1 MRSTQVILI
10 IMFYIIPIL
19 LFITFFFFSS
29 RRRHTRFDCDWS
41 SDVCSSDLSVKHQRT
56 DSLKQAGV
64 TDSVKIDSI
73 LAADTLKDED
83 KPWPRRPPAAP
94 RVANKAGL
102 NMFAWNMRYPDAVAF
117 WGMVGVGTDGP
128 MVLPGVYQV
137 RLRAGGRTATERFGL
152 KLDPRAK
159 VTPVALRA
167 QFAFLQRL
175 RDTVNAVTNAVITI
189 RNVRA
194 QLEDRLRAA
203 PASDTARL
211 GALARGLR
219 DRLGAIEG
227 ELYQVR
233 NRAFQDPLNF
243 PPKLAGAISGLGFIA
258 RGIDAGPTAQSDAV
272 FRLFA
277 PEIQRQLEALK
288 DVLTRDLPA
297 VKAAF
302 RGPA

>member
-1 MRSTQVILI
+1 MIYYWLKTRTRGVKLDILAAGGRLI
-10 IMFYIIPIL
+10 R
-19 LFITFFFFSS
+19 SS
-29 RRRHTRFDCDWS
+29 RSRQDSLTAANSARGD
-41 SDVCSSDLSVKHQRT
+41 SVKHQRT

-128 MVLPGVYQV
+128 MALPGVYQV
-137 RLRAGGRTATERFGL
+137 RLRAGGRTATERFAL

-175 RDTVNAVTNAVITI
+175 RDTVNAITTAVITI
-189 RNVRA
+189 RNVRRSEEHTSEL
-194 QLEDRLRAA
+194 QSQSNLVCRLLLEKKR
-203 PASDTARL
+203 
-211 GALARGLR
+211 
-219 DRLGAIEG
+219 
-227 ELYQVR
+227 
-233 NRAFQDPLNF
+233 
-243 PPKLAGAISGLGFIA
+243 
-258 RGIDAGPTAQSDAV
+258 
-272 FRLFA
+272 
-277 PEIQRQLEALK
+277 
-288 DVLTRDLPA
+288 
-297 VKAAF
+297 
-302 RGPA
+302 

>member
-83 KPWPRRPPAAP
+83 RPWPRRPPAAP

-128 MVLPGVYQV
+128 MALPGVYQ
-137 RLRAGGRTATERFGL
+137 G
-152 KLDPRAK
+152 
-159 VTPVALRA
+159 
-167 QFAFLQRL
+167 
-175 RDTVNAVTNAVITI
+175 
-189 RNVRA
+189 
-194 QLEDRLRAA
+194 
-203 PASDTARL
+203 
-211 GALARGLR
+211 
-219 DRLGAIEG
+219 
-227 ELYQVR
+227 
-233 NRAFQDPLNF
+233 
-243 PPKLAGAISGLGFIA
+243 
-258 RGIDAGPTAQSDAV
+258 
-272 FRLFA
+272 
-277 PEIQRQLEALK
+277 
-288 DVLTRDLPA
+288 
-297 VKAAF
+297 
-302 RGPA
+302 

>member
-1 MRSTQVILI
+1 DKNRDVRLDILAAGGRLIRSFT
-10 IMFYIIPIL
+10 
-19 LFITFFFFSS
+19 S
-29 RRRHTRFDCDWS
+29 RQDSLTAADSTRAD
-41 SDVCSSDLSVKHQRT
+41 SVKRQRT

-128 MVLPGVYQV
+128 MALPGVYQV
-137 RLRAGGRTATERFGL
+137 RLRAAGRTATERFAL
-152 KLDPRAK
+152 KLDPRSK

-175 RDTVNAVTNAVITI
+175 RDTA
-189 RNVRA
+189 
-194 QLEDRLRAA
+194 
-203 PASDTARL
+203 
-211 GALARGLR
+211 
-219 DRLGAIEG
+219 
-227 ELYQVR
+227 
-233 NRAFQDPLNF
+233 
-243 PPKLAGAISGLGFIA
+243 
-258 RGIDAGPTAQSDAV
+258 PTAQSDAV

-277 PEIQRQLEALK
+277 PEIERQLLALK
-288 DVLTRDLPA
+288 DVLTRDLRA
-297 VKAAF
+297 VNAAF
-302 RGPA
+302 RGAGAASIVPKAAELRPPEPREVSLVR